1 VREEA
6 QTRYATARDG
16 SQIAYQVVGDGP
28 LDLVFLTGSLSHVDV
43 RWEHPPSAR
52 SRERMASFSRFVC
65 FDRRGVGASD
75 RLPANAIPTWE
86 EWADDLGVV
95 LDAVGSEAAAICGTA
110 DGGPMA
116 IVFAATHPERTRALI
131 LCNTT
136 AQFLSADDYPFG
148 VTQERADLSVA
159 FREKAW
165 GTEDYALAVAP
176 SAADDP
182 ITLAWLARYMRATA
196 TPRNSA
202 AQLKA
207 EYQKGVRSVLSAV
220 HVPTLVVHR
229 RDFSPHWMAVPG
241 PSKVERIPVDAGRYL
256 AEHIAGAQYV
266 ELPGTDTSW
275 QTQYPELFVQ
285 AVEEFLTGVRV
296 PVLDERFFA
305 TVLFTDIVDS
315 TRLASSLGDRAW
327 HERLDAHDAMV
338 RRKLE
343 AFRGKE
349 IRTTGDGFLA
359 TFDGPGRAVQCA
371 CAMRDGASQLGVGI
385 RSGLHAGE
393 IVPRGE
399 DIGGIAVNT
408 AARVAAIAAGGE
420 VLVSRTVTDLVAG
433 SGLTFSEK
441 GEYDLKGVP
450 GSWRLFAVVQ

>member
-1 VREEA
+1 MEG
-6 QTRYATARDG
+6 DPP
-16 SQIAYQVVGDGP
+16 VG
-28 LDLVFLTGSLSHVDV
+28 
-43 RWEHPPSAR
+43 
-52 SRERMASFSRFVC
+52 
-65 FDRRGVGASD
+65 
-75 RLPANAIPTWE
+75 
-86 EWADDLGVV
+86 
-95 LDAVGSEAAAICGTA
+95 
-110 DGGPMA
+110 
-116 IVFAATHPERTRALI
+116 
-131 LCNTT
+131 
-136 AQFLSADDYPFG
+136 
-148 VTQERADLSVA
+148 
-159 FREKAW
+159 
-165 GTEDYALAVAP
+165 
-176 SAADDP
+176 
-182 ITLAWLARYMRATA
+182 
-196 TPRNSA
+196 
-202 AQLKA
+202 
-207 EYQKGVRSVLSAV
+207 
-220 HVPTLVVHR
+220 
-229 RDFSPHWMAVPG
+229 
-241 PSKVERIPVDAGRYL
+241 AGRYL
-256 AEHIAGAQYV
+256 AEHIAGAQFV

-338 RRKLE
+338 RRELE

-359 TFDGPGRAVQCA
+359 IFDGPGRAVQCA
-371 CAMRDGASQLGVGI
+371 CAMRDGARQLGVAI

-399 DIGGIAVNT
+399 DIGGIAVHT
-408 AARVAAIAAGGE
+408 SARVAAIAAGGE

-450 GSWRLFAVVQ
+450 GPWRLFAVAQ